1 MPEALTRRLVL
12 LTVTVAVLALG
23 FAGCGGDDEVG
34 TGATTTTAVESGSGE
49 EDAEAN
55 AISIDMKD
63 YSYAVAGDL
72 KAGTST
78 IALRNS
84 GVEFHMA
91 SFGLL
96 QPGKALADVQ
106 AALQS
111 EDESA
116 FGSVFAGELGSPG
129 AILSP
134 GQSEEVTTDLLAAGT
149 YAVICFL
156 PVAGGAEPMPHFAKG
171 MLTTFSVAEGDVE
184 TTAPQADAEFTIDD
198 GKIEAPE
205 KLKAGENILR
215 VTSAG
220 EGPHE
225 FFVLKKRK
233 DDVTYEDV
241 DKYFT
246 DLFEGDTAP
255 SAGYAE
261 TSPAVIVASS
271 FDIATGNTISL
282 TTDLEPGS
290 YLIGC
295 AREPDEDEGAG
306 AKPHTGEIATVT
318 VT

>member
-1 MPEALTRRLVL
+1 MPKAPAGRLVL
-12 LTVTVAVLALG
+12 PIMAVAALALG
-23 FAGCGGDDEVG
+23 FAGCGSDDEAD
-34 TGATTTTAVESGSGE
+34 TSATTTTAVESGSGE

-78 IALRNS
+78 VALRNS
-84 GVEFHMA
+84 GVELHMA

-111 EDESA
+111 EDDSA

-134 GQSEEVTTDLLAAGT
+134 GQSEEVTTELLAAGT

-156 PVAGGAEPMPHFAKG
+156 PAAGGGEPVPHFAKG
-171 MLTTFSVAEGDVE
+171 MLATFSVAAGDVE
-184 TTAPQADAEFTIDD
+184 TTAPQADAELTIDD
-198 GKIEAPE
+198 GKIDAPDT
-205 KLKAGENILR
+205 LKSGETTLQ

-233 DDVTYEDV
+233 DDVTYKDV

-261 TSPAVIVASS
+261 TSPAIIVASS
-271 FDIATGNTISL
+271 FDIETGKTI
-282 TTDLEPGS
+282 TITADLEPGS

-295 AREPDEDEGAG
+295 ARDPDEDEGAD